1 MQRFRVLSLV
11 VIVAAVATLAAAD
24 TKVVKASHTDAFS
37 MMGKT
42 QPAQDEQNTI
52 WLGDGRMRMDQGD
65 SSFIVRA
72 DENKMYIVEHD
83 DKKYFVLDLPIDPDK
98 LLPPEMAKQMMQM
111 MKFEATVTPSDET
124 KKVGEWTARRYDV
137 TMNSAMSQ
145 MKMVVWATKDIAF
158 DYSGFNSLFEQT
170 KLLAPG
176 MQDVVDEM
184 RKIDGFQVES
194 TTTMSMMGSD
204 MKMSERTLSVEE
216 GTPPAGTY
224 DPPAGYKAEPFD
236 FLKMQ
241 QMKGK

>member
-1 MQRFRVLSLV
+1 MQRFRVLSLMV
-11 VIVAAVATLAAAD
+11 VMVACAAAAAAD

-37 MMGKT
+37 MMGQN
-42 QPAQDEQNTI
+42 QPATDEQNTI

-72 DENKMYIVEHD
+72 DEKKMYIVNHD
-83 DKKYFVLDLPIDPDK
+83 DKKYYVVDLPVDPGK

-124 KKVGEWTARRYDV
+124 KKIGEWTARRYGV
-137 TMNSAMSQ
+137 TMNSAMAQ
-145 MKMVVWATKDIAF
+145 MKMEIWATKDIAF
-158 DYSGFNSLFEQT
+158 DYSGFNNLYEQT

-176 MQDVVDEM
+176 MEEVVDEM

-194 TTTMSMMGSD
+194 ATTMTMMGNE
-204 MKMSERTLSVEE
+204 MKMSERTVSVEE

-236 FLKMQ
+236 FMKMQ
-241 QMKGK
+241 QMNK